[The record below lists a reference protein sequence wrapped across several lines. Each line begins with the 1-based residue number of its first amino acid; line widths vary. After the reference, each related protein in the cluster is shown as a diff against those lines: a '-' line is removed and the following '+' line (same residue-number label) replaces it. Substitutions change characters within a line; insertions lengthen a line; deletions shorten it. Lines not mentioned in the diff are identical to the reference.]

1 MNQFANSCFF
11 ALLLPE
17 QFSLYERRI
26 SNARMKKG
34 QINRKNK
41 ELPQYRWE
49 LRLVEN
55 FNFAAAESFE

>member
-1 MNQFANSCFF
+1 
-11 ALLLPE
+11 
-17 QFSLYERRI
+17 
-26 SNARMKKG
+26 MKKG